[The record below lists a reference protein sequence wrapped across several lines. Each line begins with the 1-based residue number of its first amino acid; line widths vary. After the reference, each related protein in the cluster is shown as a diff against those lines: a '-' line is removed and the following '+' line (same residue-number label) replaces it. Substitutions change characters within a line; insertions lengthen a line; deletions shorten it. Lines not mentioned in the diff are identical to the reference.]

1 MASENQQQEFELL
14 TDDDDWSD
22 SPKAGKKN
30 SLWNTNAVVVKSND
44 LLTAKTNL
52 TLNELRIILVAISKI
67 DSMNPEVRGDAS
79 YWVSAKELREIGSE
93 RSKAYKYLQNAV
105 NTLYNRSVIR
115 TFGSNGKERDEFRWI
130 SKVSYRSG
138 MIGLT
143 FSQEVLPFLT
153 RIRSNFIRYPIK
165 QISELKSVSTL
176 RFFELCVRWR
186 GQVKKM
192 TITELKDEPNIIWF
206 IGGDIR
212 GDVKT
217 AEWEALATSIKAI
230 DKNHLMTF
238 HPRGRTTSA
247 TWFNNAPW
255 LDFNMF
261 QSGHRRYGQR
271 FGNGDYPIEENTEE
285 DNWRFV
291 ERSMAMKPMK
301 PVIDGEPIYEEI
313 PHGLHDENELL
324 WKDYDVRRYAYW
336 SVFAGSFGHTY
347 GHNSIMQ
354 FIKPG
359 VGGAYGAKK
368 PWYDALND
376 PGYNQ
381 MKYLKNLMLTFP
393 FFERVP
399 DQSVITGQNGERYD
413 RAIATRGNDYLM
425 VYNYT
430 GRPMEVDFSKI
441 SGAKKNAWWYTTK
454 DGKLEYIGEFD
465 NGVHKF
471 QHDSGYSSGNDHV
484 LIVVDSSKDYVKK
497 DCYQIDT
504 HE

>member
-192 TITELKDEPNIIWF
+192 TITELKDILNIPQKKLNGDVARIVRECAAKINEATKIDFHVECEFVRTGRKFTHIIFSVKNRPNILVERTQSVPPEDVPDVRDLVGYSDDDWQNLTLSDGQRNYFASLLSRHNDGGVGNRFAGEF
-206 IGGDIR
+206 INAAGREGYSQESWKRWI
-212 GDVKT
+212 
-217 AEWEALATSIKAI
+217 E
-230 DKNHLMTF
+230 NHLAD
-238 HPRGRTTSA
+238 PK
-247 TWFNNAPW
+247 
-255 LDFNMF
+255 
-261 QSGHRRYGQR
+261 
-271 FGNGDYPIEENTEE
+271 
-285 DNWRFV
+285 FV
-291 ERSMAMKPMK
+291 
-301 PVIDGEPIYEEI
+301 YEARVY
-313 PHGLHDENELL
+313 LHDLG
-324 WKDYDVRRYAYW
+324 
-336 SVFAGSFGHTY
+336 F
-347 GHNSIMQ
+347 
-354 FIKPG
+354 KPSSA
-359 VGGAYGAKK
+359 V
-368 PWYDALND
+368 
-376 PGYNQ
+376 
-381 MKYLKNLMLTFP
+381 
-393 FFERVP
+393 
-399 DQSVITGQNGERYD
+399 
-413 RAIATRGNDYLM
+413 
-425 VYNYT
+425 
-430 GRPMEVDFSKI
+430 
-441 SGAKKNAWWYTTK
+441 KKN
-454 DGKLEYIGEFD
+454 
-465 NGVHKF
+465 
-471 QHDSGYSSGNDHV
+471 
-484 LIVVDSSKDYVKK
+484 VKK
-497 DCYQIDT
+497 T
-504 HE
+504 TN